1 MNTLHPARTD
11 ADAALPRIFFGR
23 VMHARLR
30 PRRNAFVYRVF
41 FFQLPLS
48 ALDATAPPFFSIN
61 RWNLFSFRFADH
73 GARDGSAPEPWIR
86 DLLAREGLGK
96 ADGEVVLQTF
106 PRMLGYVFNP
116 VSFWLCHDRRGAL
129 RAVLCE
135 VANTFG
141 ERHNYLLAHADE
153 RPIVHGDRLA
163 ARKVFHVSPFFEVEG
178 AYEFEFRSEAG
189 ASHIAIDYT
198 DAQGR
203 ALLTSVSGT
212 SAAFSTWNLLR
223 AFVCYPWMT
232 AGVIARIHWQA
243 LKLWMKGVQYV
254 PKPSPPRQEITR

>member
-1 MNTLHPARTD
+1 MKPEPS
-11 ADAALPRIFFGR
+11 AASMTAPRIFFGR

-41 FFQLPLS
+41 FLQLPLS
-48 ALDATAPPFFSIN
+48 ALDAARGPLFSVN

-73 GARDGSAPEPWIR
+73 GARDGSAPGPWIR
-86 DLLAREGLGK
+86 ALLDREGLRK

-106 PRMLGYVFNP
+106 PRVLGYVFNP
-116 VSFWLCHDRRGAL
+116 VSFWLCHDRGGRL

-141 ERHNYLLAHADE
+141 ERHNYLLAHPDE

-163 ARKVFHVSPFFEVEG
+163 ARKVFHVSPFFKVDG
-178 AYEFEFRSEAG
+178 SYQFEFRSEAG

-198 DAQGR
+198 DAEGR
-203 ALLTSVSGT
+203 VLLTSVSG
-212 SAAFSTWNLLR
+212 AAARLSTRNLLR
-223 AFVCYPWMT
+223 AFFGYPWMT

-243 LKLWMKGVQYV
+243 LKLWLKGVQYV
-254 PKPSPPRQEITR
+254 PKPAPPRQEITR